1 MKIIVLHG
9 DNYLTSYKR
18 KNSFIK
24 AAKKRNMQVKK
35 LLTGN
40 KLSISEEITQ
50 NTLFDGDILYILDNY
65 FDLNKKDIVWL
76 EKNSKNY
83 EGNLVLYSNKAI
95 RETIFKK
102 FPKPLVFE
110 EFKLPKHIFK
120 FLESFYPGNSKSS
133 LAILH
138 SMQNVEN
145 INFIFVMLSRHLRDL
160 YFVKKSPSKIPYPS
174 WRVSKLEN
182 QSSKFSAAK
191 IKKIIQKMASIDVL
205 IKTSNSKLS
214 DHLDLLIIK
223 QLK

>member
-9 DNYLTSYKR
+9 DNYLHSYKR
-18 KNSFIK
+18 KNSFIR
-24 AAKKRNMQVKK
+24 AAKKREMQIKK

-50 NTLFDGDILYILDNY
+50 NTLFDEDILYILDNY
-65 FDLNKKDIVWL
+65 FDLSKKDISWL
-76 EKNSKNY
+76 EKESQNY
-83 EGNLVLYSNKAI
+83 EGNLVLYSNKAL
-95 RETIFKK
+95 RVTIFKK
-102 FPKPLVFE
+102 FPKPLIFE
-110 EFKLPKHIFK
+110 EFKLPKQIFK
-120 FLESFYPGNSKSS
+120 FLESFYPGNSKTA

-138 SMQNVEN
+138 SMQDSEN

-160 YFVKKSPSKIPYPS
+160 YFVKESPSKIPYPS

-182 QSSKFSAAK
+182 QSSKFTAAK
-191 IKKIIQKMASIDVL
+191 IKEIIQKMASIDVL
-205 IKTSNSKLS
+205 IKTTNSKLS

>member
-9 DNYLTSYKR
+9 DNYLSSYKR
-18 KNSFIK
+18 KNNFINV
-24 AAKKRNMQVKK
+24 AKKREMQVKK

-65 FDLNKKDIVWL
+65 FDLNKKDISWL
-76 EKNSKNY
+76 EKQSQNY
-83 EGNLVLYSNKAI
+83 EGNLVLYSNKAL
-95 RETIFKK
+95 RETIFKN

-110 EFKLPKHIFK
+110 EFKLPRQIFK
-120 FLESFYPGNSKSS
+120 FLESFYPGNSEAA

-138 SMQNVEN
+138 SMQNLEN
-145 INFIFVMLSRHLRDL
+145 INFIFVMLSRHLKDL
-160 YFVKKSPSKIPYPS
+160 YFVKETPSKIPYPS

-182 QSSKFSAAK
+182 QSSKFTAVK
-191 IKKIIQKMASIDVL
+191 IKEIVHEMALIDVL
-205 IKTSNSKLS
+205 VKTSSSKIS
-214 DHLDLLIIK
+214 DHLDLLIVK